1 MNINI
6 NNFEVLIND
15 KIISK
20 DKYKIKDNIITFK
33 ETPEAGDKI
42 IVKENKQDVQNTN

>member
-20 DKYKIKDNIITFK
+20 DKYNIKDSIITFK
-33 ETPEAGDKI
+33 ETPEVGDKI
-42 IVKENKQDVQNTN
+42 IVREIKQDVQNTN